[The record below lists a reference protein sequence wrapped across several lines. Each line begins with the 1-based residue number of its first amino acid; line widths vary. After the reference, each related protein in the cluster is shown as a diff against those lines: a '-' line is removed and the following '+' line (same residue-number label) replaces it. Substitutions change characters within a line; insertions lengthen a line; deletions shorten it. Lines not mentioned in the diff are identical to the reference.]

1 MRRDWWAGIAW
12 AVILL
17 IYRMPSPQHH
27 WRPLAGGRAGG
38 VAAHPPGQN
47 PPHPSGGTPPP
58 RGNCNWQ
65 PVSVCSGGGH
75 ASRNKGGEEGNLNH
89 HSPPPDSDRGGLLL
103 KMFSWRKVESD
114 GGRWKLFGSSRNKN
128 IRRLTV
134 ENKHCSANSKMSLFV
149 RGLRTCA
156 LLLMM
161 ASPFSACGA
170 LFEATHSPGRA
181 WQAPCKPV
189 ASCWQAA
196 SFSWQ
201 ATF

>member
-103 KMFSWRKVESD
+103 KMFSWPHGPQQATAKRGYVTSVQTKKANQGLTRPEETQA
-114 GGRWKLFGSSRNKN
+114 
-128 IRRLTV
+128 RR
-134 ENKHCSANSKMSLFV
+134 ENSKDAAA
-149 RGLRTCA
+149 RAPPRTATLRIARC
-156 LLLMM
+156 LYSCVGYVL
-161 ASPFSACGA
+161 A
-170 LFEATHSPGRA
+170 LF
-181 WQAPCKPV
+181 C
-189 ASCWQAA
+189 
-196 SFSWQ
+196 
-201 ATF
+201 